1 MTRFA
6 LRCTMALLAGMVV
19 WPLRAAE
26 LPPKFDTP
34 GALRDFVCI
43 IGGFPCSGEA
53 PVTPTMILEK
63 ALMMTMDRIRDWMI
77 ESDRNTKALQDDV
90 KTLQKDVADLKA
102 GRQQPGGGSRPADDA
117 RIAALEARVAKL
129 EADRS
134 AVRAPFQ
141 VLGASGQ
148 VLMRVDER
156 GNLTLGASGGSRL
169 VFTHQDQGHA
179 ALTVNSAAGKVAAL
193 MVDTGGRLML
203 ENGSGGTRVEA
214 SAGDTPT
221 IGLSSRGQAVE
232 MGVGQELFGLKLA
245 KDGKPAAVIGT
256 IPGRGVA
263 LRLYDDAGKVV
274 AGAGSNPAAGGAG
287 LVFVGTGKGTNS
299 AALGAEAD
307 GSGVVQAFTTD
318 GKVGASL
325 VGKDRMIAAY
335 NAAGSAVATMGK
347 SEQSEGGNVTARNP
361 DGDGILRAG
370 FRADIGGGEACVYR
384 EKRQNV
390 FCLGIGVPGMG
401 IGK

>member
-1 MTRFA
+1 MMRFT
-6 LRCTMALLAGMVV
+6 LRCTVALLAGMMS
-19 WPLRAAE
+19 WPVRAAE

-34 GALRDFVCI
+34 GDLRNFVCI

-63 ALMMTMDRIRDWMI
+63 ALMMTIDRIREWMV

-90 KTLQKDVADLKA
+90 KALQKDVADLKA
-102 GRQQPGGGSRPADDA
+102 GRQQPGGGPRPSDDA

-156 GNLTLGASGGSRL
+156 ANLTVGAAGGSQL
-169 VFTHQDQGHA
+169 VFAHRNQGHA
-179 ALTVNSAAGKVAAL
+179 ALTVSSTAGKTAAL
-193 MVDTGGRLML
+193 VVDTGGRLAL
-203 ENGSGGTRVEA
+203 ENGNGTRVDA

-221 IGLSSRGQAVE
+221 IAVSSRGQAVE
-232 MGVGQELFGLKLA
+232 LGVGQDLFGLKLA
-245 KDGKPAAVIGT
+245 KDGQPAAVIGT
-256 IPGRGVA
+256 VPGRGVA
-263 LRLYDDAGKVV
+263 LRLYDDTGKVV

-318 GKVGASL
+318 GKVGAGL

-347 SEQSEGGNVTARNP
+347 SEQSEGGNVTARTP
-361 DGDGILRAG
+361 DGDGVFRAG
-370 FRADIGGGEACVYR
+370 YRADIGGGEACVYR
-384 EKRQNV
+384 ERRQNV